1 MDGIGAIGGQG
12 HKTELE
18 NELVGGAYMAQAT
31 PPATPQPPQNFG
43 DNTGVHL
50 TEQQRNTSIF
60 C

>member
-1 MDGIGAIGGQG
+1 MDGIGEIGGHG
-12 HKTELE
+12 HKTDLE
-18 NELVGGAYMAQAT
+18 NANVSGAYMAAV
-31 PPATPQPPQNFG
+31 PQQPQMFG

>member
-18 NELVGGAYMAQAT
+18 NAIVGGAYMAQAT
-31 PPATPQPPQNFG
+31 PQPPQIFG

-50 TEQQRNTSIF
+50 TPEQKTGSIF

>member
-1 MDGIGAIGGQG
+1 MDGIGAIGGHG
-12 HKTELE
+12 HKSVLE
-18 NELVGGAYMAQAT
+18 NANVGGAYLAVQQ
-31 PPATPQPPQNFG
+31 QPHKFG

>member
-18 NELVGGAYMAQAT
+18 NELVGGAYMAL
-31 PPATPQPPQNFG
+31 ATPQPPQIFG